1 MLQKLLPVI
10 IIAVAGVAGGGGGYL
25 AKSMMSAKAA
35 PEAAEDSAHAG
46 DESGHGEK
54 KDKKKSGHG
63 GGHGAEQA
71 SATNYMKFSRQFV
84 VPVVHG
90 GRPKSMVILDINIA
104 VDGSYDEGVY
114 SLEPRLRDAFLA
126 RMLALSGEGMLPEM
140 LEDMDKLVYL
150 KAALLEESR
159 KIIGDAALDVLIL
172 DLGIQNY

>member
-25 AKSMMSAKAA
+25 MKSMTAAKTPAGG
-35 PEAAEDSAHAG
+35 EDSAHAETQ
-46 DESGHGEK
+46 DSHDDK
-54 KDKKKSGHG
+54 KDKKKAGHG
-63 GGHGAEQA
+63 GGHDGEDA

-90 GRPKSMVILDINIA
+90 GRPKSMVVLDINIV

-126 RMLALSGEGMLPEM
+126 RLLALSSEGMLPEM
-140 LEDMDKLVYL
+140 LEDMDKLLYL

-159 KIIGDAALDVLIL
+159 KIMGEAALDVLVL